1 MFIFCLIE
9 IKKVIPTARIAALSL
24 AALALGAAAAACAP
38 PPTDGGEGETM
49 RFIGHV
55 SDVRARS
62 LTELE
67 ALRVTDAAGA
77 SRWFRAEE
85 GRAFDE
91 FTPSHAR
98 EHMLTGEPIEVT
110 YRESSDGTLFIVDLA
125 DAAPPATPA
134 PF

>member
-9 IKKVIPTARIAALSL
+9 IKKVIPLARLVWFAAF
-24 AALALGAAAAACAP
+24 ALALGATAAACAP

-49 RFIGHV
+49 RFVGHV
-55 SDVRARS
+55 TDVRARS

-110 YRESSDGTLFIVDLA
+110 YRESDGTLFIVGLA

>member
-9 IKKVIPTARIAALSL
+9 VKNFTPLARLAALSL
-24 AALALGAAAAACAP
+24 AALALGATAAACAS

-49 RFIGHV
+49 RFVGHV
-55 SDVRARS
+55 TDVRARS

-77 SRWFRAEE
+77 SRRFRAEE

-110 YRESSDGTLFIVDLA
+110 YRESDGTLFIVDLA

>member
-9 IKKVIPTARIAALSL
+9 IKKVIPIARFAALSL
-24 AALALGAAAAACAP
+24 AALALGATAAACAP

-49 RFIGHV
+49 RFVGHIT
-55 SDVRARS
+55 DIRARS
-62 LTELE
+62 LSELE

-85 GRAFDE
+85 GRAFDA

-98 EHMLTGEPIEVT
+98 EHMLTGELIEVT
-110 YRESSDGTLFIVDLA
+110 YRESDGTLFIVDLA
-125 DAAPPATPA
+125 DAAPPETPA
-134 PF
+134 PS

>member
-9 IKKVIPTARIAALSL
+9 IKKVIPLARFAAL
-24 AALALGAAAAACAP
+24 ALALGAVAAACAP
-38 PPTDGGEGETM
+38 PPADGGEGETM
-49 RFIGHV
+49 RFVGHIT
-55 SDVRARS
+55 DVRARS
-62 LTELE
+62 LSELE

-85 GRAFDE
+85 GRAFDA

-110 YRESSDGTLFIVDLA
+110 YRESDGTLFIVDLA
-125 DAAPPATPA
+125 DAEPPATPA
-134 PF
+134 PS